1 MKFVLASTKWYALW
15 SARLCQSGR
24 LPTLIVS
31 GVQLKRT
38 DNSLS
43 AATLLSE
50 WDSVWAFR
58 DGRGGATAALQRKAG
73 RADEVVVYHQ
83 DQCRPIFEVHV

>member
-1 MKFVLASTKWYALW
+1 
-15 SARLCQSGR
+15 
-24 LPTLIVS
+24 LPTLIAS